1 LAQASDVRIC
11 GHVLPELHIHLLAA
25 IPNGHLV
32 EYVPRSERILQSMP
46 KLEAGNLVAP
56 SGPGLGLA
64 LDEEAV
70 RRFRIA

>member
-1 LAQASDVRIC
+1 
-11 GHVLPELHIHLLAA
+11 VLPELHIHLLAA

-56 SGPGLGLA
+56 SGPGLGLS

-70 RRFRIA
+70 RRFRVA